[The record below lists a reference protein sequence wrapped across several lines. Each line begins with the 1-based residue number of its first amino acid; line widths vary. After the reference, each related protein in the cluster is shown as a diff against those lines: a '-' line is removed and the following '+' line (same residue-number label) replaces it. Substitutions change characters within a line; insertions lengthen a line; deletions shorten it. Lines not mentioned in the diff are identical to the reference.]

1 MSVATRDGQN
11 WTHDEVVIALGLYFQ
26 IPWGKINQRNPVIIQ
41 AAKLLG
47 RTPASLGRKMGN
59 LGRFDQ
65 TLADRGVGGLKNGAK
80 MDKIVWDEF
89 ADHREELAS
98 EYDRIRTQLQGHE
111 LVTADDDLIKTPPGL
126 DGVRLTK
133 YRKNQSFFRQSV
145 LSAYNGACCITGIND
160 SRLLV
165 ASHIRPWSKCKNGE
179 DRTKTEN
186 GLCLS
191 ALYDRAFDKGL
202 FTVDM
207 QYKIALSPSLKD
219 HLTTET
225 YNQHFALL
233 DNRQIELPSR
243 GRPAVE
249 FLEYH
254 NNYVFVSGS

>member
-41 AAKLLG
+41 AAKLLD

-59 LGRFDQ
+59 LGRFDP
-65 TLADRGVGGLKNGAK
+65 TLAARGVGGLKNGAK
-80 MDKIVWDEF
+80 MDKVVWDEF

-111 LVTADDDLIKTPPGL
+111 LVAADDDLIKTPPGL
-126 DGVRLTK
+126 DGIRLTK

-165 ASHIRPWSKCKNGE
+165 ASHICPWAKCKNGE

-202 FTVDM
+202 FTVDANF
-207 QYKIALSPSLKD
+207 KIKLSSSLKD
-219 HLTTET
+219 HLTKASFD
-225 YNQHFALL
+225 QHFAWL
-233 DNRQIELPSR
+233 DNLEITLPSR
-243 GRPAVE
+243 GKPAAG
-249 FLEYH
+249 FLHYH
-254 NNYVFVSGS
+254 NQNVFVA

>member
-1 MSVATRDGQN
+1 MSRPARDGLD
-11 WTHDEVVIALGLYFQ
+11 WTREEIIFALGLYFQ
-26 IPWGKINQRNPVIIQ
+26 IPWGKINQHNPVIIQ
-41 AAKLLG
+41 TAKLLG

-59 LGRFDQ
+59 LGRFDP
-65 TLADRGVGGLKNGAK
+65 TLAARGVGGLKNGAK

-202 FTVDM
+202 FTIDTD
-207 QYKIALSPSLKD
+207 YKIKLSSSLKD
-219 HLTTET
+219 RLTRDAF
-225 YNQHFALL
+225 NAHFASL
-233 DNRQIELPSR
+233 DGKLIELPSR
-243 GRPAVE
+243 GKPTAE
-249 FLEYH
+249 FLTYH
-254 NNYVFVSGS
+254 NNYVFVA

>member
-1 MSVATRDGQN
+1 MSRPARDGLD
-11 WTHDEVVIALGLYFQ
+11 WTREEIIFALGLYFQ
-26 IPWGKINQRNPVIIQ
+26 IPWGKINQRNPVVMD
-41 AAKLLG
+41 AAKLLK

-80 MDKIVWDEF
+80 MDKVVWDEF

-165 ASHIRPWSKCKNGE
+165 ASHIRPWAKCKNGE

-202 FTVDM
+202 FTVDTNF
-207 QYKIALSPSLKD
+207 KINLSTSLKD
-219 HLTTET
+219 HLTQVAF
-225 YNQHFALL
+225 NDHFAAL
-233 DNRQIELPSR
+233 DNKKIILPSR
-243 GRPAVE
+243 GRPAAE
-249 FLEYH
+249 FLQYH
-254 NNYVFVSGS
+254 NDYVFVA

>member
-1 MSVATRDGQN
+1 MSRPARDGLD
-11 WTHDEVVIALGLYFQ
+11 WTREEIIFALGLYFQ
-26 IPWGKINQRNPVIIQ
+26 IPWGKINQRNPVVMD
-41 AAKLLG
+41 AAKLLK

-133 YRKNQSFFRQSV
+133 YRKNQSFFRESV

-160 SRLLV
+160 ARLLV
-165 ASHIRPWSKCKNGE
+165 ASHIQPWAECKNGE

-202 FTVDM
+202 FTVDTKF
-207 QYKIALSPSLKD
+207 KIKLSPSLKD
-219 HLTTET
+219 HLTTEV
-225 YNQHFALL
+225 YNQYFALL
-233 DNRQIELPSR
+233 DNRQISLPSR
-243 GRPAVE
+243 GKPAVE
-249 FLEYH
+249 FLAYH
-254 NNYVFVSGS
+254 NGYVFVA